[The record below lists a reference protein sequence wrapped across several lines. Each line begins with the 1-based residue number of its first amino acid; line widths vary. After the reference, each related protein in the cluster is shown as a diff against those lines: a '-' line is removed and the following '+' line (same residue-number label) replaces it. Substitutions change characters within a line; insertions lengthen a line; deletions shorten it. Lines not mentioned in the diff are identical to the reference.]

1 MSEKIIAWDLGTG
14 GNKASLYD
22 ADGNC
27 LADAFVDYP
36 TMYSKGGIHEQRP
49 QDWWDAIV
57 KSTKKL
63 LDRTKVNPR
72 DIVCCGISGHSLGAV
87 PMDASGNLLRESAP
101 IWSDTRAVKQAQD
114 FFTRYDENQWYE
126 RTGNGVDPAMYPVF
140 KILWYKENE
149 PEMFAKIDKVIGT
162 KDYINYRLTGKI
174 FTDYSYASGS
184 GAYDIRNW
192 KFSEELL
199 EAMELKRNQFPELVA
214 STQVIGTI
222 QLQAAQELGLGEH
235 VKVVAGGVDNSCM
248 AMGAKAFKDGRVYNA
263 LGSSDWIAVTSKEP
277 LIDANARTYVFA
289 HVAPDLF
296 TSALCIK
303 SGGTS
308 FKWVRDQL
316 SINVMERAEK
326 EHQNVY
332 TLMDEMASKSPV
344 GANKL
349 IFDPSLGGGVPID
362 KSNNIRGAFIG
373 LDLSHTQNDIIRAS
387 MEGISMVMRTYLDR
401 LRELTPINHEMLL
414 VGGGSKS
421 AVWRQIYADIYNM
434 RILKSTIDQQAAA
447 LGAAACAAY
456 GIGLWK
462 DFDRIDKLHVLE
474 SITDPIAEHVEKYE
488 EILPVFSKTMEVMS
502 DLGDMLAQI

>member
-1 MSEKIIAWDLGTG
+1 MTEKIIAWDLGTG

-22 ADGNC
+22 AEGNC

-36 TMYSKGGIHEQRP
+36 TMYSKGGWHEQRP
-49 QDWWDAIV
+49 ADWWNAIV
-57 KSTKKL
+57 ESTKKL
-63 LDRTKVNPR
+63 LSQGKTDPK
-72 DIVCCGISGHSLGAV
+72 DIVCCGISGHSLGSV
-87 PMDASGNLLRESAP
+87 PMDAHGNLLRESTP
-101 IWSDTRAVKQAQD
+101 IWSDTRAVKQARR
-114 FFTRYDENQWYE
+114 FFTAYDERKWYE
-126 RTGNGVDPAMYPVF
+126 LTGNGVDPAMYPAF

-149 PEMFAKIDKVIGT
+149 PEMFAKIDKIIGT

-174 FTDYSYASGS
+174 LTDYSYASGS
-184 GAYDIRNW
+184 GCYDIRGW
-192 KFSEELL
+192 KFSDELL
-199 EAMELKRNQFPELVA
+199 DAMGLKREMFPELTA

-222 QLQAAQELGLGEH
+222 LPDVAKELGLGDH
-235 VKVVAGGVDNSCM
+235 VQVVSGGVDNSCM

-277 LIDANARTYVFA
+277 LIDYSARTYVFA

-316 SINVMERAEK
+316 AINVMEEAKREDK
-326 EHQNVY
+326 NVY
-332 TLMDEMASKSPV
+332 ALMDALAAQSPV

-349 IFDPSLGGGVPID
+349 IFNPSLGGGVPID
-362 KSNNIRGAFIG
+362 KSNHIRGAFIG
-373 LDLSHTQNDIIRAS
+373 LDLSHTQSDLIRAS

-401 LRELTPINHEMLL
+401 LRELTPISDEMLL

-421 AVWRQIYADIYNM
+421 AVWRQIYADIYNV

-456 GIGLWK
+456 GVGMWK
-462 DFDRIDKLHVLE
+462 DFDRIDKVHVLE
-474 SITDPIAEHVEKYE
+474 STTQPIPEHVQTYE
-488 EILPVFSKTMEVMS
+488 ALLPVFAKTMDVMS
-502 DLGDMLAQI
+502 DLGDMLADI